1 MNATGTQSG
10 SSLDPLVGRKWKA
23 VINGKR
29 ALNGERYSATY
40 TGDIEAAG
48 EDQTIYDVLRE
59 LADHLAQVNAEMER
73 PDSYQVTLFPPN
85 NQGEPQPPTTG
96 MADRKDV

>member
-1 MNATGTQSG
+1 MNATETQSG

-29 ALNGERYSATY
+29 GLNGARYSATY

-48 EDQTIYDVLRE
+48 DDQTIYDVLRE
-59 LADHLAQVNAEMER
+59 LADHLEQVNAEMEL
-73 PDSYQVTLFPPN
+73 PESYQVTLFPPN
-85 NQGEPQPPTTG
+85 GEGQRPPADNQKPL
-96 MADRKDV
+96 

>member
-1 MNATGTQSG
+1 MKTPTEQPHAPGG
-10 SSLDPLVGRKWKA
+10 SLPRLVGRKWKA

-40 TGDIEAAG
+40 TGDIEAAD
-48 EDQTIYDVLRE
+48 EEQTIYDVLRE
-59 LADHLAQVNAEMER
+59 LACHLEGVNAEMEH

-85 NQGEPQPPTTG
+85 GPDQGRRVSDSKQP
-96 MADRKDV
+96 